1 MNQSPKYQQQK
12 TTLEAISLGTLF
24 SAKTHFAAAVRNQ
37 RNGTV
42 GLHRAGVGRMK
53 FVLVKH
59 KTVMVLL
66 EKFRKPSI
74 SLEPGTVYQTD
85 MSYVMLTSTGDEI
98 VVSCE
103 QIFEVLTEMKL

>member
-37 RNGTV
+37 RNGT
-42 GLHRAGVGRMK
+42 
-53 FVLVKH
+53 VLVKH